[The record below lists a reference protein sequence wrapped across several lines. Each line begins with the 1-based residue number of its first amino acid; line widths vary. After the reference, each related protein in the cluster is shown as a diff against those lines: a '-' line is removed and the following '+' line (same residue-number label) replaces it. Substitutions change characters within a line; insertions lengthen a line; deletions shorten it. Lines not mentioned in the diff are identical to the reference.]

1 MKRLKQILS
10 LILIL
15 LMLCPL
21 LPAAS
26 AEDALAAKYEGKSWD
41 ELVQEILDRYGAR
54 ADSVTLGYYNTV
66 TGEEQYWDADKYMVS
81 GSMYKVPLNMVYLD
95 KIAAGE
101 MDMDSS
107 VGGIAYRTLLE
118 DTIVH
123 SSNDYAKTLWSVLG
137 NGVYRQYRRII
148 APIMGEDADTVDAKF
163 YENNFFTARQMMTCL
178 KTLYDGKDDRYAAL
192 VDAMQR
198 AEPDEY
204 FKRRERDYGIAH
216 KYGFLD
222 DPGHFYMTDCAIAFT
237 DDPILFV
244 MFTDNTAKAYEVMAD
259 FAVVMCEYTQYHTAL
274 RKQEEAER
282 AAEAERRA
290 QETREALEREQAAEA
305 ASHAGVTGHAVEL
318 AQVVTEDGRD
328 RSALYAGGGVLAVLL
343 ISLVALLIWAGR
355 RRRRVWPQVLL
366 LLLATLAALL
376 CIFLPFL
383 QQPKE
388 NPQTVVTAFF
398 DCLAREDYEAA
409 YTLLADG
416 ADLGL
421 QEEPQGANARAV
433 AQALRMS
440 YSAEL
445 FGECRVGRQRA
456 HQLVEMRFLDV
467 TAMEPELQ
475 SAAQSWLVEYAEG
488 RTAGELYDENGEYLP
503 EVQAMA
509 RTAAVEAVLKHVDDY
524 ITTTGFQLELIAQNG
539 RWRIIPGT
547 NLLRALLGGVAIAA
561 EGEA

>member
-10 LILIL
+10 LILML
-15 LMLCPL
+15 LVLGSL

-26 AEDALAAKYEGKSWD
+26 AQDSLASKYEGKSWED
-41 ELVQEILDRYGAR
+41 LVQEILDRYGAR

-101 MDMDSS
+101 MDMDTS

-118 DTIVH
+118 DTIVY

-192 VDAMQR
+192 VGAMQR

-290 QETREALEREQAAEA
+290 QETREALEREQA
-305 ASHAGVTGHAVEL
+305 
-318 AQVVTEDGRD
+318 
-328 RSALYAGGGVLAVLL
+328 ALYAGGGVLAVLL